1 VPGCLGLALEQSPN
15 LIRDAETRNHVAK
28 ALSFPYHL
36 KRIFLTAGGTT
47 RRILFAWLIKEDN

>member
-1 VPGCLGLALEQSPN
+1 MPGCLGLALEQSPN

-36 KRIFLTAGGTT
+36 KKIFLTARGTA
-47 RRILFAWLIKEDN
+47 RWILFAWLIKGDD